1 MEDIGVV
8 NTDNII
14 REELNNIYFD
24 IDEANQIK
32 NKIIEQG
39 KEHMQAKR
47 WDSK

>member
-1 MEDIGVV
+1 MEDIGIV

-24 IDEANQIK
+24 IDEANQIM
-32 NKIIEQG
+32 NKIIEQV
-39 KEHMQAKR
+39 KEHMQAKI